1 MNHSEKMGS
10 LSIPKLLF
18 QQSLPAAIGILMLSI
33 NMVVDSIYVGKYV
46 GVLALGAIAVV
57 VPISFFI
64 SALGMA
70 IGVGGGSIIS
80 RSLGAEN
87 TEKAY
92 LTFGNQTLLTV
103 GLSIS
108 VVLLSTFFVTEILGI
123 FGGKGELLAPS
134 IIYFNILLP
143 GIPFLAWAMMSNNVL
158 RAEGLPQIAMIS
170 MLIPAI
176 VNLILDPIFIIT
188 FDWGLA
194 GAAWATTIAYICSGS
209 FTFLYF
215 LFGKS
220 KMSLHPSYLKPD
232 FPIFK
237 EIIEV
242 GGVTFVRQATVSLLA
257 IVINNSLFFYGAEM
271 AVSSYGIISRLMMFV
286 NFPVFGITQGFIP
299 IAGFNFGAQN
309 WKRVKEVLFLAIKS
323 GVTIAVII
331 FLILFFFAE
340 EIVRLFTDD
349 AALITS
355 TYPALRLVF
364 LLTPSLV
371 VQLLSS
377 AYYQSIGKALPAL
390 ILTLLKQG
398 IFLIPLVLV
407 MPMYFGLYGIWYSFP
422 IADLLTTIVS
432 AIFIRKS
439 MQNLGINEAPIL
451 NQRSL
456 PN

>member
-10 LSIPKLLF
+10 LPITKLLF

-46 GVLALGAIAVV
+46 GSLALGAIAVV

-103 GLSIS
+103 GLSLS
-108 VVLLSTFFVTEILGI
+108 VVLLSTFFVQEILGI
-123 FGGKGELLAPS
+123 FGGKGELLDPA
-134 IIYFNILLP
+134 IIYFKILLP

-176 VNLILDPIFIIT
+176 VNLILDPIFIIA

-209 FTFLYF
+209 FTLFYF

-220 KMSLHPSYLKPD
+220 RMSLHPSYLKPD

-237 EIIEV
+237 EIFEV

-257 IVINNSLFFYGAEM
+257 VVINNSLFFYGAEM

-286 NFPVFGITQGFIP
+286 NFPVFGLTQGFIP
-299 IAGFNFGAQN
+299 IAGFNFGAKK
-309 WKRVKEVLFLAIKS
+309 WERVKEVLFLAIKS
-323 GVTIAVII
+323 GVAIAVLI
-331 FLILFFFAE
+331 FVVLFFFAE
-340 EIVRLFTDD
+340 EIVALFTNDSE
-349 AALITS
+349 LIAN

-377 AYYQSIGKALPAL
+377 AYYQAIGKALPAL

-398 IFLIPLVLV
+398 IFLIPLVLL
-407 MPMYFGLYGIWYSFP
+407 MPLYFGLSGIWYSFP
-422 IADLLTTIVS
+422 IADLLTTLVS

-439 MQNLGINEAPIL
+439 MQNLGKN
-451 NQRSL
+451 
-456 PN
+456 